1 MKLSDIVARLGGE
14 LIGEDREVSQL
25 APLESADQDAIAFL
39 SNPKY
44 HQQLLDTQA
53 AAVIIHCSVTDAPEH
68 LSIIRTDDPY
78 LYFAQ
83 LSWLFH
89 PKAAANG
96 KRHPTA
102 VVEDSAVV
110 PASCEIGAHA
120 YIGANTRLGENCR
133 VLAGAVVEHDC
144 VLGDDCVIHPNVSIY
159 HGCTLG
165 NRVEIHSGTVIGG
178 DGFGYAPVKT
188 DGSWFKIPQTGGV
201 TLADDVEIGSNSTV
215 DRGALEDT
223 RIGRG
228 SKIDNFVQIAHNCQ
242 IGEHTVIASCT
253 GISGSCKIGS
263 HVVIAGGVGMAGHL
277 TIADKT
283 FIGGGTNITKSITE
297 AGHYASVYPMQ
308 TFKEWSKNAVYVR
321 RLADMNSR
329 IKQLEQTIATLT
341 GAQDTQKDA

>member
-1 MKLSDIVARLGGE
+1 MKLSEIVAQIGGV
-14 LIGEDREVSQL
+14 LHGADVDVQQL
-25 APLESADQDAIAFL
+25 APLESADASAIAFL

-44 HQQLLDTQA
+44 HHQLSDTQA
-53 AAVIIHCSVTDAPEH
+53 AAVIVHPSVVDVPEH
-68 LSIIRTDDPY
+68 LSIIRSDDPY

-83 LSWLFH
+83 LAWVFH
-89 PKAAANG
+89 PRTKANQL
-96 KRHPTA
+96 RHPTA
-102 VVEDSAVV
+102 VIENSAVV
-110 PASCEIGAHA
+110 PASCEIGANA
-120 YIGANTRLGENCR
+120 YIGAHTVLGENCR
-133 VLAGAVVEHDC
+133 VLAGAVLEHDC
-144 VLGDDCVIHPNVSIY
+144 VLGDDCIIHPNVTVY

-165 NRVEIHSGTVIGG
+165 QRGEIHSGTVIGG
-178 DGFGYAPVKT
+178 DGFGYAPVKA

-215 DRGALEDT
+215 DRGAMDDT

-242 IGEHTVIASCT
+242 VGEHTVIASCT
-253 GISGSCKIGS
+253 GISGSCKIGN

-321 RLADMNSR
+321 RLADMNGR
-329 IKQLEQTIATLT
+329 IKQLEQQIASLT
-341 GAQDTQKDA
+341 GEPSNN